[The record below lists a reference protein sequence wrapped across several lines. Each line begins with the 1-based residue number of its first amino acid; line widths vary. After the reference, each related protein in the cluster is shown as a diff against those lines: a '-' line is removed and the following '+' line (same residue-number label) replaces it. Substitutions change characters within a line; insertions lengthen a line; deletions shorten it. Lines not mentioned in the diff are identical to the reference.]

1 MLSRMLPPSVL
12 LRLQS
17 ILGMGSLALLLTVGV
32 SVLNGFSA
40 ASQRRITDREPPR
53 RIVEETAFRMGT
65 RGDRPV
71 FVMRRPQY
79 WLETSAARVNSQN
92 RLRARML
99 GQLNPF
105 AIAVEPDFC
114 QFDTQRQPRELTIK
128 LTRHQKAATRVPGPL
143 LITAVPWNS
152 ESNLR
157 AEQEQRV
164 RTQEAGA
171 FGGALIINE

>member
-17 ILGMGSLALLLTVGV
+17 ILGMGCLVLSLTLGV
-32 SVLNGFSA
+32 SVLNASSA
-40 ASQRRITDREPPR
+40 SAQRRNTDPEPAR
-53 RIVEETAFRMGT
+53 RIVKESAYRMGT
-65 RGDRPV
+65 RWDRPV

-79 WLETSAARVNSQN
+79 WLETSAIRVNSQN

-99 GQLNPF
+99 GQVNPF

-164 RTQEAGA
+164 RTQEAVA